1 MKKLLYLAFLL
12 VLFIVP
18 SKCYAKVNEV
28 NIYFFHD
35 NDCSICEQ
43 ERIYLQALKNDR
55 YPNMKIYSYEINN
68 PNNNELMARA
78 KKMYNITKT
87 GVPFTVIGDKAFIG
101 FTQAMKGELQH
112 AVYTYSINNY
122 QNQLGKSLGIAY
134 EKIEGT
140 AKEYKEKEN
149 YVVEENSGI
158 THKNSADYAKESEL
172 ERYKMS
178 IILVSAGVLLL
189 ILYII
194 LKIKER
200 RRYR

>member
-1 MKKLLYLAFLL
+1 MKKLLYLVLLL

-18 SKCYAKVNEV
+18 INCFAQVNEV
-28 NIYFFHD
+28 NVYFFHD
-35 NDCSICEQ
+35 SDCSICEQ
-43 ERIYLQALKNDR
+43 ERVYLQALKNDR
-55 YPNMKIYSYEINN
+55 YPNMKIYSYEINDSK
-68 PNNNELMARA
+68 NNELMATA

-87 GVPFTVIGDKAFIG
+87 GVPFTIIGDKAYIG

-122 QNQLGKSLGIAY
+122 QDKLGKQLGITYS
-134 EKIEGT
+134 KIEGT

-172 ERYKMS
+172 ERYKVS
-178 IILVSAGVLLL
+178 IILVSAGILLL
-189 ILYII
+189 VLYII
-194 LKIKER
+194 LKVKER